1 MSIRPDEISSI
12 LKEEIQN
19 FDQTVETSEIG
30 TVIEVGD
37 GIARV
42 HGLQNAMVNELLEF
56 PGGVKGMARTLKKT
70 TSAAFFLGNLNT
82 LRMATLLN
90 ARAVSS
96 RYRLVK
102 R

>member
-56 PGGVKGMARTLKKT
+56 PGGVQLCLHLLPCLPLLALSSVIRASGRRGRGGRP
-70 TSAAFFLGNLNT
+70 FCT
-82 LRMATLLN
+82 LRGMLL
-90 ARAVSS
+90 
-96 RYRLVK
+96 
-102 R
+102 

>member
-56 PGGVKGMARTLKKT
+56 PGGVKGMAQ
-70 TSAAFFLGNLNT
+70 NLEEDNIR
-82 LRMATLLN
+82 LH
-90 ARAVSS
+90 SS
-96 RYRLVK
+96 WGI
-102 R
+102 

>member
-42 HGLQNAMVNELLEF
+42 HGLQNAMVNELL
-56 PGGVKGMARTLKKT
+56 
-70 TSAAFFLGNLNT
+70 
-82 LRMATLLN
+82 
-90 ARAVSS
+90 
-96 RYRLVK
+96 
-102 R
+102 